1 MRSSVTLIS
10 FERGR
15 DTVTDPNKDGKLVCN
30 VKYDGKESL
39 TIVNTRRSEIPPTGD
54 DTSMQ
59 GLILSL
65 LLSLGMM
72 MVTVTGMLRLRKRE
86 QED

>member
-1 MRSSVTLIS
+1 M
-10 FERGR
+10 
-15 DTVTDPNKDGKLVCN
+15 CN
-30 VKYDGKESL
+30 FKYDGKESL
-39 TIVNTRRSEIPPTGD
+39 TIVNTRCSEIPPTGD

-65 LLSLGMM
+65 LLRLGMM
-72 MVTVTGMLRLRKRE
+72 MVTVTGMLRLRERE